1 MKMLMSVTDL
11 MCVCVLLD
19 LIYSTELQPLC
30 VCGCSSVRHSE
41 QQHVMQVL
49 IHQVRALSLCLS
61 VCCCGVFM
69 EISLNPGISI
79 ERITC
84 SCKNLCVCVCVTF
97 LRSQLHAGRSV
108 FTSSVICIRFPVICS
123 VPLHKH

>member
-1 MKMLMSVTDL
+1 MKMLMSITDL
-11 MCVCVLLD
+11 MCVCVCVVG

-30 VCGCSSVRHSE
+30 VCGCGSVRHSE

-49 IHQVRALSLCLS
+49 IHQGLYGNQPEPRHQHVCVCMNAVNASPAAVR
-61 VCCCGVFM
+61 
-69 EISLNPGISI
+69 
-79 ERITC
+79 T
-84 SCKNLCVCVCVTF
+84 CVCVCMCVTF